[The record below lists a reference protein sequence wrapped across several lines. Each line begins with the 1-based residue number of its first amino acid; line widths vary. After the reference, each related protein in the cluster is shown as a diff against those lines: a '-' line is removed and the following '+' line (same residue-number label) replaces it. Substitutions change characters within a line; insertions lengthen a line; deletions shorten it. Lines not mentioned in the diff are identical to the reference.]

1 MSKIQIEIPDNGW
14 FHRESPVRP
23 QDKQL
28 CVVILNQGSKI
39 PRIFQYRE
47 DMNND
52 FCFLDIENCVDY
64 FEYEIAP
71 DDAACYASFHMQ
83 DIYGCSHCFFILKNS
98 KNIVI
103 KNILNLQYSCHLELS
118 THD

>member
-71 DDAACYASFHMQ
+71 DDAACYAVWKCVDRWKPLGLPTDVS
-83 DIYGCSHCFFILKNS
+83 
-98 KNIVI
+98 
-103 KNILNLQYSCHLELS
+103 ELVLAEIEEWFEENE
-118 THD
+118 